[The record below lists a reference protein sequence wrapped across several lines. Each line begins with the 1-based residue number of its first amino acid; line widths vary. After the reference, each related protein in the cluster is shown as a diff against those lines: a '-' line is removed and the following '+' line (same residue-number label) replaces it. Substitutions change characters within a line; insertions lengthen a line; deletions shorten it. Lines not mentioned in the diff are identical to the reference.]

1 MGPKKRTR
9 KSALTCY
16 GPPVKLPD
24 TGCLV
29 TLRDVLAGVDFEKL
43 QFPDNSSRKQHD
55 VVENLVRQK
64 FFQANLPPAID
75 AAVVK
80 FERASEAAHLLQNKK
95 LKSNRKKHFL
105 DSLDKLFDLV
115 KCQCEIA
122 DCVEEN
128 HNCSGAHFICSC
140 PKLDKV
146 PDMEAAWLK
155 DQRTKI
161 GTKGRTFV
169 MSSSIDKKEAKKFKK
184 HVDLEE
190 KKIATEDR
198 KKAVAEEL

>member
-43 QFPDNSSRKQHD
+43 QFPDNSNRKQHEF
-55 VVENLVRQK
+55 VENLVRQK
-64 FFQANLPPAID
+64 FFQANPRLPLISEH

-80 FERASEAAHLLQNKK
+80 IERASEAAHLLQNKK

-155 DQRTKI
+155 DERTKI
-161 GTKGRTFV
+161 RTKGGKFV
-169 MSSSIDKKEAKKFKK
+169 MSSSIDKKN
-184 HVDLEE
+184 
-190 KKIATEDR
+190 
-198 KKAVAEEL
+198 

>member
-16 GPPVKLPD
+16 G
-24 TGCLV
+24 
-29 TLRDVLAGVDFEKL
+29 DVLAGVDFEKL
-43 QFPDNSSRKQHD
+43 QFPDNSNRKQHEF
-55 VVENLVRQK
+55 VENLVRQK
-64 FFQANLPPAID
+64 FFQANPRLPLISEH

-80 FERASEAAHLLQNKK
+80 IERASEAAHLLQNKK

-115 KCQCEIA
+115 KCQCDIA

-140 PKLDKV
+140 PRLDKV
-146 PDMEAAWLK
+146 PDMEAAWVK
-155 DQRTKI
+155 DQRTNI
-161 GTKGRTFV
+161 GTKGGKFV
-169 MSSSIDKKEAKKFKK
+169 MSSSIDKKEAKKFKT
-184 HVDLEE
+184 LRLRGE
-190 KKIATEDR
+190 KDCYR
-198 KKAVAEEL
+198 R